1 MQKFKDALRE
11 EQKRLEEIIAK
22 AKKENEHMPEGNL
35 RISKHKNRCR
45 YYHCVHD
52 RNDIYIPKRNMILR
66 EQLAQKAYNSSI
78 YWEHEGMMDKQEY
91 ARNAVRKIELY
102 QKNGIYP
109 GERLILTFE
118 TEQSMLNQ
126 NILEKLVEKYL

>member
-52 RNDIYIPKRNMILR
+52 RNGIYIPKRNMILR
-66 EQLAQKAYNSSI
+66 EQLAQKAYNSSFFV
-78 YWEHEGMMDKQEY
+78 ETRCQFFPCPLSGAGNH
-91 ARNAVRKIELY
+91 RH
-102 QKNGIYP
+102 
-109 GERLILTFE
+109 LILKF
-118 TEQSMLNQ
+118 SHSYPP
-126 NILEKLVEKYL
+126 V

>member
-52 RNDIYIPKRNMILR
+52 RNGIYIPKRNLILR
-66 EQLAQKAYNSSI
+66 EQLAQKAYNNSI
-78 YWEHEGMMDKQEY
+78 INIAEEQLAKINNSNFAHVFCLCTLKIQYLAVIQLSKFRCY
-91 ARNAVRKIELY
+91 AA
-102 QKNGIYP
+102 
-109 GERLILTFE
+109 
-118 TEQSMLNQ
+118 
-126 NILEKLVEKYL
+126 

>member
-52 RNDIYIPKRNMILR
+52 RIGIYIPKRNMILR
-66 EQLAQKAYNSSI
+66 EQLAL
-78 YWEHEGMMDKQEY
+78 Y
-91 ARNAVRKIELY
+91 A
-102 QKNGIYP
+102 
-109 GERLILTFE
+109 
-118 TEQSMLNQ
+118 
-126 NILEKLVEKYL
+126 

>member
-52 RNDIYIPKRNMILR
+52 RNGIYIPEKKYDIKRAI
-66 EQLAQKAYNSSI
+66 SS
-78 YWEHEGMMDKQEY
+78 K
-91 ARNAVRKIELY
+91 
-102 QKNGIYP
+102 GI
-109 GERLILTFE
+109 
-118 TEQSMLNQ
+118 Q
-126 NILEKLVEKYL
+126 

>member
-11 EQKRLEEIIAK
+11 EQKRLKEIIAK

-52 RNDIYIPKRNMILR
+52 RNGIYIPKRNMILR

-78 YWEHEGMMDKQEY
+78 INLSLIHIYRSSSPWWNQYVGWK
-91 ARNAVRKIELY
+91 RKMSGNSVWCNVLY
-102 QKNGIYP
+102 DY
-109 GERLILTFE
+109 
-118 TEQSMLNQ
+118 
-126 NILEKLVEKYL
+126 

>member
-45 YYHCVHD
+45 YYHCGV
-52 RNDIYIPKRNMILR
+52 
-66 EQLAQKAYNSSI
+66 
-78 YWEHEGMMDKQEY
+78 
-91 ARNAVRKIELY
+91 V
-102 QKNGIYP
+102 
-109 GERLILTFE
+109 
-118 TEQSMLNQ
+118 
-126 NILEKLVEKYL
+126 